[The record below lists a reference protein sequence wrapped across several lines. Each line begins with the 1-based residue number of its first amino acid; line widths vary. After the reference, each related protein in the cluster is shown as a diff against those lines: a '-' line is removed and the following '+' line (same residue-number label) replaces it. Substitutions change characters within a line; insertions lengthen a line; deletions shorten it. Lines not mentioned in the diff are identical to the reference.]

1 MRTALAGLGDIGA
14 GAHLPALLRHP
25 QVELAALVDVSA
37 ERLDRAHATAG
48 SGVRTTTDL
57 DEVLADDTVDAV
69 VLATPPWVT
78 TDLAIRA
85 VRAGRYVL
93 AEKPVATSVGAAAAY
108 DALTEDETARLQV
121 GLTYRHDPAIE
132 TLAGWLRDGR
142 LGRPLLV
149 RAHIYDERRDPHDEE
164 HTARLRRTLAHGTP
178 VVHEG
183 AHVFDWLTVL
193 LGASSPTVDDAWA
206 LRTDADLPAPNLVGA
221 RLTYADSTVAL
232 VEFGWLTD
240 ALPRSEV
247 TFLGP
252 RGHAVLHGS
261 TFDLELTTA
270 DGYERVEFDG
280 DRTTRCFDRQLTRFV
295 ELATGERTRPEPGL
309 AAGRAA
315 LETSERVATAAHERS
330 THDDGGESR
339 A

>member
-1 MRTALAGLGDIGA
+1 MRTALVGLGDIGRT
-14 GAHLPALLRHP
+14 AHLPALRRHP
-25 QVELAALVDVSA
+25 QVELAALVDVDAS
-37 ERLDRAHATAG
+37 RLADAAPA
-48 SGVRTTTDL
+48 GVRAITDI

-78 TDLAIRA
+78 TGLAIRA
-85 VRAGRYVL
+85 VRAGKYVL
-93 AEKPVATSVGAAAAY
+93 AEKPVATSVEVAAAY
-108 DALTEDETARLQV
+108 DALDGDETARLQV

-132 TLAGWLRDGR
+132 TLGGWLRDGR

-149 RAHIYDERRDPHDEE
+149 RAHIYDERRDPSDEE
-164 HTARLRRTLAHGTP
+164 HTERLRNTLAHGTP

-183 AHVFDWLTVL
+183 AHVFDWLAVL
-193 LGASSPTVDDAWA
+193 LGAGTPTVDDAWA
-206 LRTDADLPAPNLVGA
+206 LRTDADLPAANLVGA
-221 RLTYADSTVAL
+221 RLTYQDSTVAL

-261 TFDLELTTA
+261 TFDLELTTS
-270 DGYERVEFDG
+270 DGHERVEFDG

-295 ELATGERTRPEPGL
+295 ELAAGERAHPEPGL

-315 LETSERVATAAHERS
+315 LETSERVATAARERAP
-330 THDDGGESR
+330 HHDGGENR

>member
-1 MRTALAGLGDIGA
+1 MRTALVGLGDIGRT
-14 GAHLPALLRHP
+14 AHLPTLRRHP
-25 QVELAALVDVSA
+25 RVELAALVDVDA
-37 ERLDRAHATAG
+37 ARLD
-48 SGVRTTTDL
+48 SLPDGVPTTTDV
-57 DEVLADDTVDAV
+57 DEVLADDAVDAV

-78 TDLAIRA
+78 TGLAIRA

-93 AEKPVATSVGAAAAY
+93 AEKPIATSVAAAAAY
-108 DALTEDETARLQV
+108 DALTADEAARLQV

-132 TLAGWLRDGR
+132 ALAGWLRDGR

-149 RAHIYDERRDPHDEE
+149 RAHVYDERRDPRDAE
-164 HTARLRRTLAHGTP
+164 HTERLRDTLAHGTP

-183 AHVFDWLTVL
+183 AHVFDWLTIL
-193 LGASSPTVDDAWA
+193 LGDASPTVDDAWA

-221 RLTYADSTVAL
+221 RLSYRDSTVAL

-240 ALPRSEV
+240 ALPRSEI

-261 TFDLELTTA
+261 TFDLDLTTA
-270 DGYERVEFDG
+270 DGHESITFDG
-280 DRTTRCFDRQLTRFV
+280 DRATRCFDRQLTRFV
-295 ELATGERTRPEPGL
+295 ELVAGERAHPEPDL

-315 LETSERVATAAHERS
+315 LETSERVAKAAR
-330 THDDGGESR
+330 TPNDDGGESR